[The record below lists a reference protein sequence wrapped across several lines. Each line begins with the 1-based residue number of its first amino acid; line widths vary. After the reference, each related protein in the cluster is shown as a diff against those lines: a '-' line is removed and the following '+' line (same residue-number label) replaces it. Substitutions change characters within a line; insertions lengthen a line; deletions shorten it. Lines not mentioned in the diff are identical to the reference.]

1 MHTANAQTVGH
12 KSRSS
17 EKGQQAK
24 VMFPPEQYA
33 AVDEIAQ
40 ADDRSFAY
48 ATRMLVAEA
57 LAARKAAATKGAKA

>member
-1 MHTANAQTVGH
+1 MHTATAPTVGS
-12 KSRSS
+12 KSRVS

-24 VMFPPEQYA
+24 VMFPPDQYA

-57 LAARKAAATKGAKA
+57 LAARKAAASKSSQA